1 MTALV
6 FALVVG
12 SAFLHAAW
20 NALLKRHPDP
30 EAAAPGMFAVCAIAG
45 AAAAAFWPGARA
57 GGISILW
64 SGVAGAFEAGY
75 IMSLAR
81 ALARAP
87 LGPVY
92 TVSRGGALLLV
103 WPLSVAWLGERVT
116 ASALLGT
123 ALVAAGL
130 AATGLGAGG
139 GRRRENAGSGLRWA
153 GIAAVCIGCYHLA
166 YKQALAT
173 GGAPAVVFAVSLG
186 LAVPLTFARLD
197 RAGRAAAARAVRA
210 RPAIVVS
217 AGLIS
222 CASFLVFLFGLAQ
235 AGAGAVFT
243 LRNTSVLFAQVLSW
257 TIGER
262 PTRLG
267 ALGAAAVAG
276 GAVLLSWP

>member
-1 MTALV
+1 M
-6 FALVVG
+6 
-12 SAFLHAAW
+12 
-20 NALLKRHPDP
+20 
-30 EAAAPGMFAVCAIAG
+30 
-45 AAAAAFWPGARA
+45 
-57 GGISILW
+57 LW
-64 SGVAGAFEAGY
+64 SAVAGAFEAGY
-75 IMSLAR
+75 MLSLAR

-103 WPLSVAWLGERVT
+103 WPLSIAWLGEPVT
-116 ASALLGT
+116 ASALAGT

-139 GRRRENAGSGLRWA
+139 ARRRGGSGGGLGWA
-153 GIAAVCIGCYHLA
+153 AIAAVCIGCYHLA
-166 YKQALAT
+166 YKRALAT
-173 GGAPAVVFAVSLG
+173 GGAPTLVFAVSLG
-186 LAVPLTFARLD
+186 LAVPLSIARLD
-197 RAGRAAAARAVRA
+197 RAGRAAAVRAVRE
-210 RPAIVVS
+210 RPALVVS
-217 AGLIS
+217 AGLIA